1 MTWIRF
7 FGPFT
12 ARYPEVSHQPKPSIL
27 LKIMHRSWM
36 VPCSDDVHEGSRTPA
51 LYSNG
56 FMMMVSRYTHVPL
69 GTMPAKLSSKRIDRI
84 SYTRVCPVMV
94 SWHTCPSRGDDG
106 RPQLS
111 TKAPISYSA
120 LDSWDYASVGES
132 SPTLLTRG
140 WRQSAGGL
148 VLYQSSYLVKPQEPA
163 RSPPSHPNTCHLF
176 HFTKRRMP
184 HHISLPCAPTDR

>member
-1 MTWIRF
+1 MHHGW
-7 FGPFT
+7 
-12 ARYPEVSHQPKPSIL
+12 RYSPMMYTKEAAPLQPNASNL
-27 LKIMHRSWM
+27 
-36 VPCSDDVHEGSRTPA
+36 

-56 FMMMVSRYTHVPL
+56 FMMMASRYTHVPL
-69 GTMPAKLSSKRIDRI
+69 GTMPAKLSSKCIDRI

-94 SWHTCPSRGDDG
+94 SWHTCPSHGRGDDG

-132 SPTLLTRG
+132 SPTPLTRG

-148 VLYQSSYLVKPQEPA
+148 VSYQSSYLVKPQEPA
-163 RSPPSHPNTCHLF
+163 RSPPPSHPNTCHLF
-176 HFTKRRMP
+176 HFTKRRMS
-184 HHISLPCAPTDR
+184 HRISLPCAPSRTDR

>member
-1 MTWIRF
+1 MLRSCRTYDLDQLLWPLYSTLS
-7 FGPFT
+7 GG
-12 ARYPEVSHQPKPSIL
+12 KPSAKAIYTFEDHGWCHAPMMYTKEAAPL
-27 LKIMHRSWM
+27 QPNASHL
-36 VPCSDDVHEGSRTPA
+36 

-56 FMMMVSRYTHVPL
+56 FMMMVSRYTHVSL

-120 LDSWDYASVGES
+120 LDSCDYASVGES
-132 SPTLLTRG
+132 SPTPLTRG

-148 VLYQSSYLVKPQEPA
+148 VSYQSSYLVKPQEPA
-163 RSPPSHPNTCHLF
+163 RSPPPSHPNT
-176 HFTKRRMP
+176 
-184 HHISLPCAPTDR
+184 